1 MKNRGFG
8 SDNYSGVHPL
18 VLTTLSE
25 ASCGHAAPY
34 ANDEYTAVLEDK
46 FKEMFGEETQTF
58 LVYNGTGANIL
69 AISAFMQSYEAVVS
83 AQSAHIN
90 VDECGALEVQLG
102 SKIMTIPSADG
113 KITVEGIKSQLGNVG
128 DQHRTQPRVVSIS
141 QPTELGTLYTPEEIK
156 EIADFAHAND
166 LYLHMD
172 GARFANAVAAL
183 GCTPADITTNVG
195 VDALSFGGTKNGMMF
210 GEAVLFFNKQLPK
223 QAKYLRKQQMQLHS
237 KGRFIASQ
245 FLRMLQDDLWLSTA
259 SHSNRMA
266 ALMAR
271 EVSKVESVQ
280 LCFEPQTN
288 QLFAVLPKDMIE
300 PLKEHGFFYTWN
312 EDLNMVRWVCSFDTQ
327 IEDITKFVEA
337 IKMLSK

>member
-18 VLTTLSE
+18 VLTALGE
-25 ASCGHAAPY
+25 ASCGHASPY
-34 ANDEYTAVLEDK
+34 ANDEYTAELENK
-46 FKEMFGEETQTF
+46 FKEMFGQDTQTF

-102 SKIMTIPSADG
+102 SKIMTIPSDNG

-210 GEAVLFFNKQLPK
+210 GEAVLFFKKQLPK

-237 KGRFIASQ
+237 KGRFIAAQ
-245 FLRMLQDDLWLSTA
+245 FLRMLKDDLWLSTA

-266 ALMAR
+266 AILAR
-271 EVSKVESVQ
+271 EAAKVAGVQITQKVE
-280 LCFEPQTN
+280 TN
-288 QLFAVLPKDMIE
+288 QLFVTLPKDVIE
-300 PLKEHGFFYTWN
+300 PLKEHCFFYTWN
-312 EDLNMVRWVCSFDTQ
+312 EEEDVVRWVCSFDTT
-327 IEDITKFVEA
+327 IEDIDGFVA
-337 IKMLSK
+337 SMKTMIK